1 MGQTVTIRL
10 SERVSRSASYL
21 AVQTDRRMEEVLAEW
36 LDQAAVELPVDF
48 LPDAEVLTL
57 CDLQMVPTQQTELA
71 SLLSENREG
80 TLDDGGRVRL
90 DELMKIYRRGLVR
103 KARALKVAVQRGLI
117 PALNRET

>member
-103 KARALKVAVQRGLI
+103 KARALKVAVQRGLV
-117 PALNRET
+117 PHLNREI

>member
-90 DELMKIYRRGLVR
+90 DELMKIYRRSLVR
-103 KARALKVAVQRGLI
+103 KARALKVAVQRGLV
-117 PALNRET
+117 PHLNREI